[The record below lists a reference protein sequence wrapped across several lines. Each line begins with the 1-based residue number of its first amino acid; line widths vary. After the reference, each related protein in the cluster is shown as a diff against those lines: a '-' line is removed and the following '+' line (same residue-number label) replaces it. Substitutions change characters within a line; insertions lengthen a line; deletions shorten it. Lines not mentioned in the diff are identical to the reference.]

1 MKTST
6 IIYIAIGLLLL
17 TGGGVAVYTM
27 TRGLRNNNPGN
38 IRKNSTA
45 WQGLAPADQQTDPD
59 FFVFSSPTF
68 GIRAMAHTL
77 NTYMTRYGLTTL
89 RGIIT
94 RWAPPSEN
102 DTDAYVAA
110 LVNDTG
116 VGADDELSN
125 SDLPAVVAGIIK
137 HENGLQPYSMDT
149 IDNAV
154 AMA

>member
-6 IIYIAIGLLLL
+6 LALIVVGVLLLA
-17 TGGGVAVYTM
+17 GGGIAVYTM

-38 IRKNSTA
+38 IRKNATA

-59 FFVFSSPTF
+59 FFIFSTPTF
-68 GIRAMAHTL
+68 GIRALGHTL
-77 NTYMTRYGLTTL
+77 NTYMTRYGLNTL

-102 DTDAYVAA
+102 DTDAYIAA

-116 VGADDELSN
+116 VGPDEELSTA
-125 SDLPAVVAGIIK
+125 DIPAVTAGIIK
-137 HENGLQPYSMDT
+137 HENGLQPYSMDV
-149 IDNAV
+149 ISNAV
-154 AMA
+154 ALS